1 MFIFIEL
8 YTSLVSFQGMQPDG
22 ISFFLV
28 SIFHS
33 LPFIGEQCVCVY
45 VHTHTHTYAHILYI
59 HIYMRTY
66 IFTYIYIF
74 MYQQRDI
81 VNDHLRK
88 LCILVPCSELV
99 L

>member
-66 IFTYIYIF
+66 IFTYIYI
-74 MYQQRDI
+74 Y
-81 VNDHLRK
+81 VSAEGHSK
-88 LCILVPCSELV
+88 
-99 L
+99 